1 MRNRESD
8 KVLKRERERERER
21 EMKYLEIE
29 GASEQGGLRL
39 RGSAVGHWAAR
50 RGEED

>member
-8 KVLKRERERERER
+8 KVLKRERERERE
-21 EMKYLEIE
+21 MKYLEVE

-39 RGSAVGHWAAR
+39 RGSTSR
-50 RGEED
+50 